1 MLNKKAFRPVLIA
14 AGCVVLALILCAV
27 FLRDA
32 TMAVI
37 DLDGDVAVIPGSA
50 ENPDYTKEEVA
61 ALLQKSL
68 EGRFETVSCSYD
80 EAHYVY
86 TVYLTRAGM
95 AVTAVQA
102 ADGNKTALD
111 AWNRSVESLQTING
125 ALQKAVDTLSPRD
138 LVMIY
143 LLNDQTP
150 ENALLVMLNSKVLT
164 SVV

>member
-68 EGRFETVSCSYD
+68 EGRFETVSCVYD

-95 AVTAVQA
+95 AVPAVQA
-102 ADGNKTALD
+102 ADGTPLCRHRTPPGIHKRHRGQPKPLPHAL
-111 AWNRSVESLQTING
+111 A
-125 ALQKAVDTLSPRD
+125 KAQHRT
-138 LVMIY
+138 
-143 LLNDQTP
+143 QH
-150 ENALLVMLNSKVLT
+150 
-164 SVV
+164 